1 MTISVKILIELIQME
16 TENAKMV
23 TVDLNDSK
31 WQ

>member
-23 TVDLNDSK
+23 TVGLNDSRR
-31 WQ
+31 Q